1 MISIKDQNQLLIQ
14 IGDKLPEEIV
24 VYAIG
29 GTAMMFLGLKD
40 ATKDV
45 DLVFTDKKKEQN
57 LKKRHFLWVTRKL
70 MQPKFMV

>member
-29 GTAMMFLGLKD
+29 GTAMMF
-40 ATKDV
+40 
-45 DLVFTDKKKEQN
+45 
-57 LKKRHFLWVTRKL
+57 
-70 MQPKFMV
+70 